1 MNTSTFLSVDE
12 LARQSLHLR
21 DRDDPEA
28 AIALLNDGVQQYPDE
43 AILWQCLGLAHR
55 ALLDSAP
62 AISAFEKAARL
73 NPNNAKIIHALAH
86 VTMEAGLPALD
97 LFDQVRALTPH
108 DGSVLIGRSAAQL
121 AEGQTNAAISDLE
134 AACRAS
140 PLWLEGQRALANL
153 KWLVGEEA
161 GFVSGYRLALADDPQ
176 SLPLWLGLF
185 DTCIQVERFD
195 WANEAL
201 GSAREALGERDEF
214 APTAA
219 LCASE
224 LGDSAQADAI
234 FARLLSQSTYLQN
247 TDLGVRA
254 VRHLLRT
261 GRAAQ
266 ALILAQQA
274 LDRPEANKLWPY
286 VATAWRIM
294 DDPQWQW
301 LEGDDRLVKRVK
313 IYDRDELPAL
323 AQCLRRLHQATHEP
337 AGQSVRTGSQT
348 DGPLFARIEPEIRDL
363 RKRIE
368 SAVSTHI
375 GNLGPAEPNHP
386 TLRHRPNRVRFA
398 GSWSVRLQ
406 DAGHHSNHIHPQGW
420 LSSAL
425 YIAVPPIAESGPAPA
440 GHLQLGVPP
449 AELGLNLAPARTIAP
464 EPGWLTLF
472 PSTMWHGTV
481 PIAGGERMT
490 VAFDV
495 KA

>member
-1 MNTSTFLSVDE
+1 MTTSASLSVDE
-12 LARQSLHLR
+12 LARRALRLR
-21 DRDDPEA
+21 DQDDAEA
-28 AIALLNDGVQQYPDE
+28 AIALLNDGVRRSPEE
-43 AILWQCLGLAHR
+43 AILWQCLGLVHR

-62 AISAFEKAARL
+62 AISAFQKAARL
-73 NPNNAKIIHALAH
+73 NPNSAKIIQALAH
-86 VTMEAGLPALD
+86 VTMEAGLPAVE
-97 LFDQVRALTPH
+97 LFDQARALNPD

-121 AEGQTNAAISDLE
+121 AQGHTDAAVRDLE

-153 KWLVGEEA
+153 RWLRGEGEE
-161 GFVSGYRLALADDPQ
+161 FVSAYTSALANDPQ

-185 DTCIQVERFD
+185 DTHIQVERFD
-195 WANEAL
+195 WAQSAL
-201 GSAREALGERDEF
+201 DAAREAIGDRDEF
-214 APTAA
+214 APVAA

-224 LGDSAQADAI
+224 LGENAKADAI
-234 FARLLSQSTYLQN
+234 FAQLLSQSTYLQN
-247 TDLGVRA
+247 TDFVVRA

-261 GRAAQ
+261 DRAAQ
-266 ALILAQQA
+266 ALILAEQA
-274 LDRPEANKLWPY
+274 IDRPESNKVWPY

-294 DDPQWQW
+294 DNPQWHW
-301 LEGDDRLVKRVK
+301 LEGDDRLVRRIKV
-313 IYDRDELPAL
+313 YEPDELPAL
-323 AQCLRRLHQATHEP
+323 AQCLRQLHQAKHEP

-363 RKRIE
+363 KQRIE
-368 SAVSTHI
+368 QAVATHI
-375 GNLGPAEPNHP
+375 DGLGPTDPNHP
-386 TLRHRPNRVRFA
+386 TLRHRPKKVRFA

-406 DAGHHSNHIHPQGW
+406 GAGHHSNHIHPQGW

-425 YIAVPPIAESGPAPA
+425 YIAVPPIEQSGPAPA

-449 AELGLNLAPARTIAP
+449 AELGLDLAPARYIAP

-481 PIAGGERMT
+481 PITGGERMT